1 MAGMR
6 KGITRRG
13 LLLGTASAA
22 VLAQVPVGVALPR
35 RAAAAPAFIDALIA
49 RMSVEEKAGQLT
61 LSGSAQQTDAA
72 AAANPINTVPTA
84 EGQLAAARAGRVGG
98 IFNGSNVLWH
108 QQLQQAAKQSRLQ
121 IPLLFAA
128 DVIHGFTT
136 VFPVPLAEAA
146 SFEPALAQRTARA
159 AALEASA
166 VGIDWTFAP
175 MVDIARDARWGRGVE
190 GSGEDVLLGRRF
202 AQARVRGFQGEG
214 LDHADALAAC
224 PKHFAA
230 YGAAEA
236 GLDYNTVDISERS
249 LREVYFPPF
258 QAAFDAG
265 AVTTM
270 VAFNEIA
277 GIPATA
283 NRWLLGEVLRGEWD
297 YRGLVVSDYTGDLE
311 LIGHG
316 FASDAREATRLAFLA
331 GVDISMQSGLY
342 LQHLPALVAAGE
354 VTMAQLDAS
363 VRRVLQFKAEL
374 GLFDNPFLRIVPARA
389 QARQRRPD
397 SLALAREAARKSI
410 VLLKNDGELLPLKTQ
425 GQRIALIG
433 PMARNWTDSAGP
445 WTLFGGDDSGNDLAT
460 AVRARLDNPDGLQ
473 VVEGC
478 DFEHGLP
485 GGVQAAV
492 TAAASADV
500 AVLAIGEPMRY
511 SGEAQSRSEIVIP
524 AVQQALLAAVA
535 ATGTPVVV
543 VLSNGRALVIDGPVL
558 KAPAILVG
566 WFLGSASGTA
576 LADILFGAHGPSG
589 RLPVSFPHTAGQVPY
604 SYAHKPSG
612 RADPRP
618 DALQPFKTRYRTAP
632 NAALFP
638 FGHGLTYGRIEYGE
652 LRLSDARMAAAG
664 SLRISARIH
673 NRGTRDAEEVA
684 QLYIRDRSA
693 SITRPVRELKDF
705 RKLAVPAGGSA
716 VVEFVLRRED
726 LLFIGQALKPTV
738 EPGVFDL
745 WVAPSAE
752 AEGVSA
758 SFELMG

>member
-1 MAGMR
+1 MGVDT
-6 KGITRRG
+6 TRRR
-13 LLLGTASAA
+13 LLFGASAFA
-22 VLAQVPVGVALPR
+22 LLAQVPVGFALPR
-35 RAAAAPAFIDALIA
+35 RAAKASALIDALIA

-72 AAANPINTVPTA
+72 AAANPINAVPTA
-84 EGQLAAARAGRVGG
+84 EGQLAAARAGRVTG

-108 QQLQQAAKQSRLQ
+108 QQLQQAALQSRLQ

-175 MVDIARDARWGRGVE
+175 MVDIARDARWGRCVE

-202 AQARVRGFQGEG
+202 AQARVRGFQGDG

-249 LREVYFPPF
+249 LREIYFPPF

-270 VAFNEIA
+270 AAFNEIA
-277 GIPATA
+277 GVPATA
-283 NRWLLGEVLRGEWD
+283 NRWLLSEVLRGEWD

-316 FASDAREATRLAFLA
+316 FASDAREATKLAFLA

-342 LQHLPALVAAGE
+342 LQHLPELVAAGE

-374 GLFDNPFLRIVPARA
+374 GLFDNPFLRIVPSRA
-389 QARQRRPD
+389 QARQRRPET
-397 SLALAREAARKSI
+397 LALAREAARKSI
-410 VLLKNDGELLPLKTQ
+410 VLLKNDGELLPLKRQ

-433 PMARNWTDSAGP
+433 PMARNWVDSAGP

-460 AVRARLDNPDGLQ
+460 ALRARLSNPDALN

-492 TAAASADV
+492 TAAAAADV

-524 AVQQALLAAVA
+524 SVQQSLLAAVA

-543 VLSNGRALVIDGPVL
+543 VLSNGRALVLDGPVL
-558 KAPAILVG
+558 QAPAILVS
-566 WFLGSASGTA
+566 WFLGSQSGAA
-576 LADILFGAHGPSG
+576 LTDILFGEHGPSG
-589 RLPVSFPHTAGQVPY
+589 RLPVSFPHTSGQVPY

-652 LRLSDARMAAAG
+652 LRLSDARMAPTG

-693 SITRPVRELKDF
+693 SVTRPVRELKDF
-705 RKLAVPAGGSA
+705 RKLAVPAGGS
-716 VVEFVLRRED
+716 VVVGFELRRVD
-726 LLFIGQALKPTV
+726 LLFIGQGLAPMV
-738 EPGVFDL
+738 EPGMFDV

-752 AEGVSA
+752 ATGMTA
-758 SFELMG
+758 SFELLA

>member
-1 MAGMR
+1 MR

-98 IFNGSNVLWH
+98 IFNGFNVLWH
-108 QQLQQAAKQSRLQ
+108 QQLQQAALQSRLQ

-190 GSGEDVLLGRRF
+190 GSGEDVLLGQRF

-433 PMARNWTDSAGP
+433 PMARNWTDSAGA
-445 WTLFGGDDSGNDLAT
+445 WTLFGGDDSGNDLGT
-460 AVRARLDNPDGLQ
+460 AVRARLGNPDSLQ

-566 WFLGSASGTA
+566 WFLGSASGAA

-652 LRLSDARMAAAG
+652 LRLSDARMAMTG
-664 SLRISARIH
+664 SLHISARIH
-673 NRGTRDAEEVA
+673 NRGTHDAEEVA

-738 EPGVFDL
+738 EPGVFDV